1 LFGTYVRAKIRFF
14 QKYLIPNALTA
25 GFLLLGVYNFVFPI
39 VGISLTS
46 ERFGEMVYHLLN
58 ISFIAMT
65 LRRPPKREVG
75 RKSALFPTS
84 VSVISQFAVQSL
96 GGLLMTILFIS
107 TLYPELFPSFGFLMP
122 LGFAQ
127 GPGQAYAI
135 GKGWEPMGFAGAGTV
150 GLTFAAI
157 GFLWACFGGV
167 FLINYGIRKGWV
179 NREQIAILKNRDVRT
194 GIYQRQ
200 EEKPLGSHL
209 VTETEAIDSMTY
221 HIGLVF
227 FVYLLSFLF
236 LKGLTFLLGLLGPMG
251 YELGVNLWGIN
262 FVFSALTA
270 MLVRAIAGGLKISYT
285 FDNPSLSRISGLS
298 VDLMVAASIGA
309 ISLVIVEK
317 YILQIIIMSTFGGIF
332 ALWLVPWF
340 CSRIFTD
347 HQFQRMLM
355 IYGVSTGTLPTGL
368 ALLRVIDP
376 NFETPVASDYMFS
389 TGITFVLS
397 IPLILSLN
405 LPAYSFTQN
414 NPLLMW
420 LAVAVTFGY
429 LIFVVISFLLIS
441 KKRAVAAAHHIWYP
455 LWHGKAV

>member
-1 LFGTYVRAKIRFF
+1 
-14 QKYLIPNALTA
+14 
-25 GFLLLGVYNFVFPI
+25 
-39 VGISLTS
+39 
-46 ERFGEMVYHLLN
+46 
-58 ISFIAMT
+58 
-65 LRRPPKREVG
+65 
-75 RKSALFPTS
+75 
-84 VSVISQFAVQSL
+84 
-96 GGLLMTILFIS
+96 
-107 TLYPELFPSFGFLMP
+107 
-122 LGFAQ
+122 
-127 GPGQAYAI
+127 
-135 GKGWEPMGFAGAGTV
+135 
-150 GLTFAAI
+150 
-157 GFLWACFGGV
+157 
-167 FLINYGIRKGWV
+167 
-179 NREQIAILKNRDVRT
+179 
-194 GIYQRQ
+194 
-200 EEKPLGSHL
+200 
-209 VTETEAIDSMTY
+209 
-221 HIGLVF
+221 
-227 FVYLLSFLF
+227 
-236 LKGLTFLLGLLGPMG
+236 
-251 YELGVNLWGIN
+251 
-262 FVFSALTA
+262 
-270 MLVRAIAGGLKISYT
+270 
-285 FDNPSLSRISGLS
+285 
-298 VDLMVAASIGA
+298 MVAASIGA

-317 YILQIIIMSTFGGIF
+317 YILQIIIMSIFGGIF